1 MKSIGVVLKIVRTK
15 VIGDTLSL
23 YQKLL
28 RHLRFVSKVFRDT
41 LGLCRKSRRLQNQ
54 MFCVRGGRRHKAI
67 VKEAVGD
74 TLGLFRRSERQ
85 FIVVLKVFGDIRVVL
100 EVIGDTLEALSD
112 IEGLMEVVEDI

>member
-28 RHLRFVSKVFRDT
+28 RHLRFVPKVVRDT

-54 MFCVRGGRRHKAI
+54 MFCVRGGRRHLRFISEIATTIYSCAKG
-67 VKEAVGD
+67 V
-74 TLGLFRRSERQ
+74 RRH
-85 FIVVLKVFGDIRVVL
+85 
-100 EVIGDTLEALSD
+100 
-112 IEGLMEVVEDI
+112 